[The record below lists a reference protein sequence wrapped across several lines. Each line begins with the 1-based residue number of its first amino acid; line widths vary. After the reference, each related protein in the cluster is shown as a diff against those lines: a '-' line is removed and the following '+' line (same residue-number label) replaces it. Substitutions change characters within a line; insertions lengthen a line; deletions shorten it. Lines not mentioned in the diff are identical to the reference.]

1 MEEKIITGPQGRL
14 KYNANNVFPL
24 NCHPI
29 AAHDR
34 LVQRARRME
43 RIRLGRT
50 GCEGGDEKRY
60 VYNQVREL
68 SVLWHNESSAILI
81 LGQFHGL
88 ALVDETRRLH
98 L

>member
-1 MEEKIITGPQGRL
+1 MEEKIITGRQGRL

-43 RIRLGRT
+43 RTRL
-50 GCEGGDEKRY
+50 E
-60 VYNQVREL
+60 VQL
-68 SVLWHNESSAILI
+68 
-81 LGQFHGL
+81 
-88 ALVDETRRLH
+88 
-98 L
+98 